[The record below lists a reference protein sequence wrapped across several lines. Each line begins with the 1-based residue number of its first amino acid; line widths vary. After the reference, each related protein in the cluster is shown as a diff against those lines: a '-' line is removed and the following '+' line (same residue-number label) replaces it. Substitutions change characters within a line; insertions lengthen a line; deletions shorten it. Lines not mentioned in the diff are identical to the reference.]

1 MKTQHGFYIIF
12 EGCHGTGK
20 TTQSKKL
27 FKFLKKKFPSKEI
40 IWTREPGGSEIAE
53 SIRKLVQGT
62 KFSEEMDPYC
72 EAYLYAASR
81 AQTLRR
87 AVKPILE
94 KNGIV
99 IQDNSFVTGMAYQG
113 FARGLG
119 FKTFLEINNTALDNI
134 FPDAIIYLDLSLQI
148 SRARTLDKEGDKF
161 ENADIKFIKNVERG
175 YKKISKMPL
184 FRDKWF
190 TVKAEGE
197 IEEVFYR
204 IFKKIVH
211 GGAKTKNV
219 KRIAAQTPVSFL

>member
-27 FKFLKKKFPSKEI
+27 FEFLKKKFPHKEI
-40 IWTREPGGSEIAE
+40 IWTREPGGSEIGE

-62 KFSEEMDPYC
+62 KFSEEMDPCC

-87 AVKPILE
+87 IVKPVLE
-94 KNGIV
+94 KNGII
-99 IQDNSFVTGMAYQG
+99 IQDNSFITGLAYQG

-119 FKTFLEINNTALDNI
+119 FKTFLEINNIALNNI
-134 FPDAIIYLDLSLQI
+134 SPDIIIYLDLSLQI
-148 SRARTLDKEGDKF
+148 SRSRTLDKDGDKF
-161 ENADIKFIKNVERG
+161 ESADIKFIKNVERG

-184 FRDKWF
+184 FKGKWV
-190 TVKAEGE
+190 TIKAEGD
-197 IEEVFYR
+197 IPDVFL
-204 IFKKIVH
+204 KILR
-211 GGAKTKNV
+211 T
-219 KRIAAQTPVSFL
+219 II